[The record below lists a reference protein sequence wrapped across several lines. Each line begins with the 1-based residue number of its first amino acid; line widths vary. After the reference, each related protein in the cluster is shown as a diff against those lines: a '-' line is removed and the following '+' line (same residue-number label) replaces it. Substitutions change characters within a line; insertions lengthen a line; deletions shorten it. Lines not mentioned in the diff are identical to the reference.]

1 MVLLFPF
8 GFAPSWSDMINMRTT
23 PFAYIAQLLALCP
36 LTLSG
41 RPQDEIAFSCV
52 PLTTELSDPIMFPRE
67 TSDHTYVVVGG
78 TAFQRTMAE
87 HTARNAQETT
97 CGVEI
102 DKSNYWVPQLYHQM
116 QNGSFEIVEP
126 AGIVYM
132 KNQLIDGVD

>member
-1 MVLLFPF
+1 
-8 GFAPSWSDMINMRTT
+8 
-23 PFAYIAQLLALCP
+23 
-36 LTLSG
+36 
-41 RPQDEIAFSCV
+41 
-52 PLTTELSDPIMFPRE
+52 MFPRE